1 MAVKHRCAG
10 IGRMRWCIFIVLLFS
25 GEWACS
31 PYPRSYS
38 GAWARDENETRASE
52 KVSKR
57 SDYSEP
63 VRLRHKVRG
72 IASFMADETH
82 GRQTA
87 NGEMYDMRQMVGAHL
102 TLPFNTVVAVRNL
115 ENGQE
120 VEVRINDRGP
130 YVRGRIID
138 LSFEAA
144 KQLGFIEKGSAEVEI
159 EIIKL
164 P

>member
-1 MAVKHRCAG
+1 MVVNYYGAG
-10 IGRMRWCIFIVLLFS
+10 IRKTRWLAITALLLS

-31 PYPRSYS
+31 PIQRYGSD
-38 GAWARDENETRASE
+38 AWARNESEAVENSAEHIDHA
-52 KVSKR
+52 
-57 SDYSEP
+57 EP
-63 VRLRHKVRG
+63 VRLRHKEHGV
-72 IASFMADETH
+72 ASFMADETH

-87 NGEMYDMRQMVGAHL
+87 NGEMYDMRQMVAAHL

-115 ENGQE
+115 QNGRE

-144 KQLGFIEKGSAEVEI
+144 KQLGLIDKGSGEVEI
-159 EIIKL
+159 EVIRL
-164 P
+164 PR